1 MIAMDIAL
9 EGPNGHY
16 RPTVDDWIKSYLS
29 NTNRVSLCTWDDHY
43 GGVYL
48 FMRYFADRFGVDKL
62 KNLYS
67 ASGTSQAMI
76 VSSSESGLSFE
87 EIFKDWL
94 TTVIIE
100 CLNVQISD
108 PEYIKYQY
116 QSTLDLSEPQF
127 IGSFYLYPPGSY
139 SVIGTAGIYVVKSNL
154 ENATNITVRISGSS
168 NVKLRVISVP
178 KTGTTLPFM
187 SDVNS
192 TPTITRVR

>member
-1 MIAMDIAL
+1 
-9 EGPNGHY
+9 
-16 RPTVDDWIKSYLS
+16 
-29 NTNRVSLCTWDDHY
+29 
-43 GGVYL
+43 
-48 FMRYFADRFGVDKL
+48 
-62 KNLYS
+62 
-67 ASGTSQAMI
+67 MI